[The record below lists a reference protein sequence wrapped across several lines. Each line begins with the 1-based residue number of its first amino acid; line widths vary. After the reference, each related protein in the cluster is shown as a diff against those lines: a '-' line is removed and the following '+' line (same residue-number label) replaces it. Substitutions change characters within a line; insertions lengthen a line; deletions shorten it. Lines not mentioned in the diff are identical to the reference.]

1 MEKDGEFARFVT
13 EFGSKEQSKDD
24 AEAAAEL
31 DPTQTDT
38 RKKATAG
45 ATMMQAEERNVG
57 SISMDVYKSYL
68 SAGNG
73 KVIVPLLILSL
84 VLLQG
89 ANTMSSYWLVYWQ
102 ERKWPRSQGFYV
114 IFRHFSPF
122 FPHIFSDGNLCHV
135 RCLASLYVL
144 LHGKHVRIAHVFCFP
159 KSAQGTH

>member
-1 MEKDGEFARFVT
+1 MTVVDGRIAERFVFSWFPMRRFAKAISSGTYAELIQTNGEFARFVT
-13 EFGSKEQSKDD
+13 EFGSKEQSKEEAEDEQGPVAAPQAD
-24 AEAAAEL
+24 A
-31 DPTQTDT
+31 

-45 ATMMQAEERNVG
+45 AGMMQAEERNIG
-57 SISMDVYKSYL
+57 SIDLQVYKSYL

-114 IFRHFSPF
+114 
-122 FPHIFSDGNLCHV
+122 
-135 RCLASLYVL
+135 
-144 LHGKHVRIAHVFCFP
+144 VF
-159 KSAQGTH
+159 